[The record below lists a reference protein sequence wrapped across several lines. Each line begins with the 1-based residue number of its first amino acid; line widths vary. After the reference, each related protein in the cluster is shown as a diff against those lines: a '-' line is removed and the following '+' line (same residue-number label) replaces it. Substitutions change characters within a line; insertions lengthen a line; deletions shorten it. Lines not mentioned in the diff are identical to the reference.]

1 METDREE
8 KIRERA
14 HLIWER
20 EDRPEGR
27 DAEHWAQAQREI
39 ENEDIAATGAG
50 GLKVT
55 PDNDPTRPGGPAEGG
70 TGGEKRSDRG

>member
-20 EDRPEGR
+20 EGRPEGR
-27 DAEHWAQAQREI
+27 DAEHWAQARREI
-39 ENEDIAATGAG
+39 ENEDSAATGTG

-55 PDNDPTRPGGPAEGG
+55 ADNDPTRPGGPAESGA
-70 TGGEKRSDRG
+70 GGEKRSDRR